1 MSLVQ
6 HWPLV
11 VFVVGV
17 IVAIAL
23 AMLTLR
29 DGPFPY
35 QRQRAMLPPV
45 EVALFR
51 AMHAAVRNDWLVF
64 SRVPLA
70 DVLRI
75 RPRTPAS
82 QGWQRRL
89 HGKRLDFVLCDP
101 QTLEVKLAIQLVGSQ
116 ALAEKNQFVTL
127 ALASAGLPLVRL
139 TTQEKY
145 EPAALRKEIEA
156 ALGIVRKRKRA

>member
-29 DGPFPY
+29 DGPLPY
-35 QRQRAMLPPV
+35 QRQRAVLAPAEIAV
-45 EVALFR
+45 FR
-51 AMHAAVRNDWLVF
+51 ALHAAVRDDWLVF

-75 RPRTPAS
+75 RPRTPAA

-101 QTLEVKLAIQLVGSQ
+101 HTLEAKLAIQLASPE
-116 ALAEKNQFVTL
+116 ALAEKHQFVTL
-127 ALASAGLPLVRL
+127 ALAAAGLPLVQL
-139 TTQEKY
+139 NAQEKY
-145 EPAALRKEIEA
+145 EPAALRKEVEA